1 VHHAPRQW
9 LRLQRSE
16 NLSGSSQKCD
26 DSPSAVPCADS
37 ARPVSSLHSG
47 KGGITMENRLAVVI
61 ALGMVVA
68 VNSTAQ
74 AGISPDL
81 KCGDAKAKAAGL
93 KASDLLTTFM
103 NNKKKPNPDKLSKKI
118 SKAQS
123 LFTKAFTKAEAKGGC
138 VASGDSATIE
148 AEVDG
153 FVAAVIALLCPAD
166 TTTTTNT
173 TVTSSSSTSST
184 STSIPSTTS
193 TSTSVPSTTSTSTTN
208 PPASSTSTT
217 TTPATSSTTT
227 TTTTM
232 PASGS
237 LVINEIDYDQPD
249 SDDQEFVEIWN
260 PTAGSVNLDS
270 LALVFVNG
278 ADSNEYRR
286 VDLSGG
292 GVLTAGQ
299 YLVVGSP
306 LVAVPPSAL
315 KLDLPT
321 SGVIQNGPDGVA
333 IVNTATEDVL
343 DALSYEGE
351 IPAANV
357 AGFSET
363 VNLVE
368 GTAFDG
374 ADSGTETLT
383 LVRSPNGADT
393 DNAISDWAVTSN
405 LTPGE
410 ANL

>member
-1 VHHAPRQW
+1 M
-9 LRLQRSE
+9 
-16 NLSGSSQKCD
+16 G
-26 DSPSAVPCADS
+26 
-37 ARPVSSLHSG
+37 
-47 KGGITMENRLAVVI
+47 NRLAVVI

-123 LFTKAFTKAEAKGGC
+123 LFTKVFTKAEAKGGC
-138 VASGDSATIE
+138 VTSGDSATIE

-166 TTTTTNT
+166 TTTTTTT

-184 STSIPSTTS
+184 STSPPSTTS
-193 TSTSVPSTTSTSTTN
+193 TSTSSTSTSN
-208 PPASSTSTT
+208 PSPSSTSTT
-217 TTPATSSTTT
+217 TTPATSSTT

-260 PTAGSVNLDS
+260 PAAGSVNLDS

-306 LVAVPPSAL
+306 LVSVPPSAL
-315 KLDLPT
+315 KLDLPS

-333 IVNTATEDVL
+333 IVNTATEEVL

-351 IPAANV
+351 TTAASIV
-357 AGFSET
+357 GFSET

-374 ADSGTETLT
+374 ADSGTETLS

-393 DNAISDWAVTSN
+393 DDAISDWAVTSN

>member
-1 VHHAPRQW
+1 MT
-9 LRLQRSE
+9 
-16 NLSGSSQKCD
+16 K
-26 DSPSAVPCADS
+26 
-37 ARPVSSLHSG
+37 
-47 KGGITMENRLAVVI
+47 RLAIAI
-61 ALGMVVA
+61 ALGTVMA

-74 AGISPDL
+74 AGLSPDL
-81 KCGDAKAKAAGL
+81 KCEDAKAKAAGL
-93 KASDLLTTFM
+93 KASNLLTTFM
-103 NNKKKPNPDKLSKKI
+103 NNKKKPNSDKLAKKI
-118 SKAQS
+118 SKS
-123 LFTKAFTKAEAKGGC
+123 ESKFTKAFSKAEAKGGC
-138 VASGDSATIE
+138 SASGDSATIE

-153 FVAAVIALLCPAD
+153 FVAAVMALLCPTD
-166 TTTTTNT
+166 TTTTTST

-193 TSTSVPSTTSTSTTN
+193 TSTTTTSTTTTSTTTTSTTTTSTSSTSTSN
-208 PPASSTSTT
+208 PLASSTSTT
-217 TTPATSSTTT
+217 TTPATSSST

-249 SDDQEFVEIWN
+249 SDDQEFVEVWN
-260 PTAGSVNLDS
+260 PTAGSVDLDS

-315 KLDLPT
+315 KLDLPG
-321 SGVIQNGPDGVA
+321 SGIIQNGPDGVA
-333 IVNTATEDVL
+333 LVNTVTGEVL
-343 DALSYEGE
+343 DVLSYEGE
-351 IPAANV
+351 ITAANIV
-357 AGFSET
+357 GFSET

-374 ADSGTETLT
+374 ADSGTETRS
-383 LVRSPNGADT
+383 LVRSPNGTDT
-393 DNAISDWAVTSN
+393 DDAISDWAVTSN